1 MNTADNNEPQSVL
14 NPNSIAFIA
23 LCKEYC
29 QAVAQARETPHD
41 EFLNL
46 MLKLLP
52 RIYITAT
59 DLSVNY
65 IETEEPYIDPAL
77 EEDYYDAIRRNIET
91 LMGPDDVYLEVFEED
106 MKYSDTPVSASIAE
120 GLADLFQVLFNF
132 ISALG
137 NDPTDEVA
145 AMSVLAVKD
154 DFKSYWSRI
163 LCSVLRPLNDLAY
176 KE

>member
-1 MNTADNNEPQSVL
+1 MNTDTTPQAVL

-29 QAVAQARETPHD
+29 QAVAHAVESERG
-41 EFLNL
+41 EFIAQ

-52 RIYITAT
+52 RLYITAT
-59 DLSVNY
+59 DLSVNF
-65 IETEEPYIDPAL
+65 IETEDPYIESAL
-77 EEDYYDAIRRNIET
+77 EEDYYNDIRQNLET
-91 LMGPDDVYLEVFEED
+91 LIGEDDVYLEVFEED
-106 MKYSDTPVSASIAE
+106 MKYSDTPVSASISE

-132 ISALG
+132 IAALG

-145 AMSVLAVKD
+145 AMSVLAIKE
-154 DFKSYWSRI
+154 DFRTYWSRI
-163 LCSVLRPLNDLAY
+163 LCNVLRPLNDVAY

>member
-1 MNTADNNEPQSVL
+1 MNQDTTAQSVL

-29 QAVAQARETPHD
+29 QALAHAAESECS
-41 EFLNL
+41 EFIDQ

-52 RIYITAT
+52 RLYITAT
-59 DLSVNY
+59 DLSVNF
-65 IETEEPYIDPAL
+65 IETEDPYLESAL
-77 EEDYYDAIRRNIET
+77 EEEYYNGIRQNLET
-91 LMGPDDVYLEVFEED
+91 LIGEDDIYLEVFEED
-106 MKYSDTPVSASIAE
+106 MKYSDTPVSASISE
-120 GLADLFQVLFNF
+120 GLADLFQVFFNF

-145 AMSVLAVKD
+145 AMSVLAVKE
-154 DFKSYWSRI
+154 DFKAYWSRI
-163 LCSVLRPLNDLAY
+163 LCNVLRPLNDIAY

>member
-1 MNTADNNEPQSVL
+1 MNHDDNSAPQSVL

-29 QAVAQARETPHD
+29 QALAQAREAQRD
-41 EFLNL
+41 EFISL

-59 DLSVNY
+59 DLSVNF

-77 EEDYYDAIRRNIET
+77 EEDYYEGIRRNVET
-91 LMGPDDVYLEVFEED
+91 LMGPDDIYLEVFEED

-145 AMSVLAVKD
+145 AMSVLAIKE
-154 DFKSYWSRI
+154 DFRNYWSRI
-163 LCSVLRPLNDLAY
+163 LCNVLRPLNDLAY
-176 KE
+176 KD